1 MGIFEQTLPY
11 LEHLSAL
18 WKYGV
23 PFLVLLTPL
32 VFVHEL
38 GHYLI
43 ARRNGVRVEVFSI
56 GFGPE
61 IYGWTAPSGTRWK
74 ISAIPFGGYVK
85 MFGENRDPGSGHQL
99 APEEQ
104 AVAFHCKRLGQRAAI
119 VFAGPAANF
128 LFALAALAIMFAT
141 AGQPFTPA
149 DVTEVIPASAAERS
163 GIKPGDAIVAI
174 DGTEIERFE
183 QMQRIVQLSPG
194 RPLVFTVNRDGQRI
208 SLTATPDAVERTDR
222 FGNKHLIG
230 LLGISRPTT
239 DMVVVRHDPATAL
252 WRAAKETVTLSANI
266 LDALWQI
273 ITGTRT
279 TKELGGPLRIA
290 QMSGDVWELGFVNM
304 VMFAVLLSI
313 NLGLLNLF
321 PVPMLD
327 GGHLLFYAVEGLRG
341 RPMGERAQDYGF
353 RIGLA
358 AVISLMLYVTWN
370 DLVSLRVVE
379 FLKNLVTT

>member
-1 MGIFEQTLPY
+1 MGFLDQTLPF
-11 LEHLSAL
+11 LGHISAL
-18 WKYGV
+18 WKYGI

-61 IYGWTAPSGTRWK
+61 IYGWTAKSGTRWK

-85 MFGENRDPGSGHQL
+85 MFGENRDPGSSEKL

-104 AVAFHCKRLGQRAAI
+104 AVAFHAKTLRQRAAI

-128 LFALAALAIMFAT
+128 LFALVALAILFAT
-141 AGQPFTPA
+141 VGQPFTPA
-149 DVTEVIPASAAERS
+149 DVNEVVPGSAAERA
-163 GIKPGDAIVAI
+163 GIKSGDVIVAI
-174 DGTEIERFE
+174 DGTKIERFE
-183 QMQRIVQLSPG
+183 QIQRIVQLSPG
-194 RPLVFTVNRDGQRI
+194 RPLEFTIMRDGRQI
-208 SLTATPDAVERTDR
+208 SLDTVPEPVEKVDR
-222 FGNKHLIG
+222 FGNAQRIG
-230 LLGISRPTT
+230 MLGISRPTG
-239 DMVVVRHDPATAL
+239 DMVIVRHDPFSAL
-252 WRAAKETVTLSANI
+252 WRATTETVSLSGNI

-273 ITGTRT
+273 ISGTRT

-290 QMSGDVWELGFVNM
+290 QMSGDVWDLGFVSM

-321 PVPMLD
+321 PIPMLD
-327 GGHLLFYAVEGLRG
+327 GGHLLFYAVEALRG
-341 RPMGERAQDYGF
+341 RPMGDRAQDYGF
-353 RIGLA
+353 RVGLA
-358 AVISLMLYVTWN
+358 LVLSLMVFATWN
-370 DLVSLRVVE
+370 DLVQLRVVE
-379 FLKNLVTT
+379 FFKNLVS

>member
-1 MGIFEQTLPY
+1 MGIFEQTWPF

-56 GFGPE
+56 GFGSE

-85 MFGENRDPGSGHQL
+85 MFGENRDPGSAEQL
-99 APEEQ
+99 SPEDR
-104 AVAFHCKRLGQRAAI
+104 AVAFHSKRLGQRAAI
-119 VFAGPAANF
+119 VVAGPAANF
-128 LFALAALAIMFAT
+128 LFALVALAIMFAT
-141 AGQPFTPA
+141 VGQPFTPA
-149 DVTEVIPASAAERS
+149 DVSEVVPNSAAERA
-163 GIKPGDAIVAI
+163 GIKPGDTIVAI
-174 DGTEIERFE
+174 DGTRIERFE

-194 RPLVFTVNRDGQRI
+194 RQLTFTVLRDGQR
-208 SLTATPDAVERTDR
+208 SSFAATPDTVERTDR
-222 FGNKHLIG
+222 FGGKHTIG
-230 LLGISRPTT
+230 LLGISRPTS
-239 DMVVVRHDPATAL
+239 DMVIVRHDPATAL
-252 WRAAKETVTLSANI
+252 WRAGEETVTLSANI
-266 LDALWQI
+266 LDAVWQI
-273 ITGTRT
+273 VSGTRT

-290 QMSGDVWELGFVNM
+290 QMSGDVWELGFVSM

-327 GGHLLFYAVEGLRG
+327 GGHLLFYAIEGLRG

-379 FLKNLVTT
+379 FLKNLVT